1 MIEVVTVST
10 EQELADAYAVR
21 LKVFVAEQGVPEEI
35 EIDELDQVADHFL
48 GRLDGKPA
56 GAARLLVRDG
66 IGVLGRLA
74 VLAETRGTGLG
85 VALVRAIEERARARG
100 LGAIELHSQTHAVGF
115 YEKLGYRTFGE
126 IGMDAGIPHIW
137 MRRSLTE

>member
-10 EQELADAYAVR
+10 ERELADAYAVR

-35 EIDELDQVADHFL
+35 EIDELDEVADHFL
-48 GRLDGKPA
+48 GLLDGRPA
-56 GAARLLVRDG
+56 GAGRLIVRDG
-66 IGVLGRLA
+66 IGILGRLA

-85 VALVRAIEERARARG
+85 AALVRAIEERARARG
-100 LGAIELHSQTHAVGF
+100 LVAIELHSQTHATGF
-115 YEKLGYRTFGE
+115 YEKLGYRRFGE

-137 MRRSLTE
+137 MRRSLTD